1 MKGFQMYK
9 MDYQNSEG
17 YCGLEYKSPKEQE
30 VEINSNEDF
39 NKYFFSLY
47 RCMPNEECDLN
58 TRRNKLRIKHPEL
71 VIPVGDNFVL
81 TGQAACEILSAHY
94 YSLSLVEDYE
104 EDVKKYY
111 FKRYETV
118 KDVHNRA
125 KSLPIPMDLTEG
137 QLGTDRDF
145 DFYIKEAIVNK
156 MLSVWKDEKLK
167 VDV

>member
-1 MKGFQMYK
+1 

-39 NKYFFSLY
+39 KKYFFSLY
-47 RCMPNEECDLN
+47 RCMPNEDCDLN
-58 TRRNKLRIKHPEL
+58 TRRNKLRIQHPKL

-81 TGQAACEILSAHY
+81 TGQAAYEVLSAHY
-94 YSLSLVEDYE
+94 YSLSMVEEYE
-104 EDVKKYY
+104 EDVKNYY

-118 KDVHNRA
+118 KKVHDRA
-125 KSLPIPMDLTEG
+125 QSLPVPIDLTEG

-145 DFYIKEAIVNK
+145 DFYIKEAIVNQ
-156 MLSVWKDEKLK
+156 MLSVWKVE
-167 VDV
+167 

>member
-1 MKGFQMYK
+1 
-9 MDYQNSEG
+9 
-17 YCGLEYKSPKEQE
+17 
-30 VEINSNEDF
+30 
-39 NKYFFSLY
+39 
-47 RCMPNEECDLN
+47 
-58 TRRNKLRIKHPEL
+58 
-71 VIPVGDNFVL
+71 
-81 TGQAACEILSAHY
+81 
-94 YSLSLVEDYE
+94 LVEDYE